1 MDRILRSHTKKMAA
15 SHIYDVNINFDES
28 IEAWNSN
35 KKKLPNGMY
44 VYICEKQ
51 PCQRKCHSILKYCYL
66 HRNTK

>member
-1 MDRILRSHTKKMAA
+1 MDRILRSHTKKMIA
-15 SHIYDVNINFDES
+15 SHIYEVNINFDES
-28 IEAWNSN
+28 INAWNSN

-51 PCQRKCHSILKYCYL
+51 PCKRKCHSSLKYCYL